1 MSDQLQEWRQKAQ
14 ELLGQANPIDWTSDR
29 RGYIVCPLRH
39 LHTTNNAPRDTF
51 LYLEGFPHIHC
62 LHESCHD
69 ELREINRFL
78 RIQLT
83 GKSKVNVDF
92 ARSQSYGMAEA
103 LRKNRDAVLEKYT
116 PRIRDLEGVRSF
128 SPLAFL
134 YRMFAPHDWVWL
146 GQPEMT
152 GPIWSRNFEEVS
164 HWDVLP
170 SCISPSWKFICPNPL
185 IHGRCDRTNDNIF
198 AYRHLVLESD
208 TLTMLESRAMFEA
221 VEDIFLLKLKAIVF
235 SGNKSLHGWF
245 AHPGLQWLALHQPVL
260 VALGFDAK
268 VMSPSQCVRL
278 PGTAN
283 PKTGKMQ
290 SLLWINQG

>member
-1 MSDQLQEWRQKAQ
+1 MSDQLSEWRQKAQ
-14 ELLGQANPIDWTSDR
+14 ELLGASNPVDWTSES

-39 LHTTNNAPRDTF
+39 LHTTANGVRDTF

-83 GKSKVNVDF
+83 GKSTVTTDF
-92 ARSQSYGMAEA
+92 ARSQNYGMAEA
-103 LRKNRDAVLEKYT
+103 LRKNRDMVLEKYT
-116 PRIRDLEGVRSF
+116 PKVRELPRYVGPSVEWFLEH
-128 SPLAFL
+128 
-134 YRMFAPHDWVWL
+134 MFEPTDFIWI

-152 GPIWSRNFEEVS
+152 GSYWPHNFQMVK
-164 HWDVLP
+164 HWEAKPP
-170 SCISPSWKFICPNPL
+170 SPAFKFICPNP
-185 IHGRCDRTNDNIF
+185 IMGCDRKNENV
-198 AYRHLVLESD
+198 AEYRHLVLESD

-245 AHPGLQWLALHQPVL
+245 AHPGLPWLALHQPVL
-260 VALGFDAK
+260 VALGFDPK
-268 VMSPSQCVRL
+268 VMIPSQCVRL
-278 PGTAN
+278 PGTVN